1 MKYEQI
7 DTLEA
12 YLKAV
17 EFDLLREDVRVSIA
31 YPQKWD
37 ETEAD
42 RLNQRILGEL
52 SSKANVYAIFIAEHA
67 SGLFRLKYIGKTLRK
82 HARQRLRNHLIKKH
96 AQTGSVLDKV
106 KAEVGKRNLVAIS
119 WVSVE
124 PESLRNYLEE
134 ELIKRHPEACWNC
147 ENRAHDRDS

>member
-1 MKYEQI
+1 M

-17 EFDLLREDVRVSIA
+17 EFELLREGVRLSIA

-37 ETEAD
+37 EAEAD

-52 SSKANVYAIFIAEHA
+52 SRKANVYAIFIAEHG

-82 HARQRLRNHLIKKH
+82 HA
-96 AQTGSVLDKV
+96 QTGAVLDKV
-106 KAEVGKRNLVAIS
+106 RAEVGNRNLVAIS

-134 ELIKRHPEACWNC
+134 ELIKRHPEACWNR
-147 ENRAHDRDS
+147 ENRAR